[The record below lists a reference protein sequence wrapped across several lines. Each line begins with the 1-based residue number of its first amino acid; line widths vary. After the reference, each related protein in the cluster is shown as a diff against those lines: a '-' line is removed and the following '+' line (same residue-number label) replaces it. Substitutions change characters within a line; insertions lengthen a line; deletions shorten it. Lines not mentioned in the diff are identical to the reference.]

1 MNKKLATAEKIKKDR
16 RNGFENKIET
26 MIAHIKELVEEQ
38 AVRLVADHW
47 LVKLAQ
53 EMGQQAEEVTKSL
66 SLLEKESKGFCFGGK
81 REVRIH
87 RSSTSRFV

>member
-1 MNKKLATAEKIKKDR
+1 
-16 RNGFENKIET
+16 

-66 SLLEKESKGFCFGGK
+66 SLLEKESKGFCFGGNEK
-81 REVRIH
+81 YAFIDQARAGLCRKDCW
-87 RSSTSRFV
+87 T